1 MLKLSKGIRVDIFPY
16 PWMKDV
22 LQTHN
27 APAFPNPRNSGCK
40 MNHFL
45 KRGAYLISC
54 FGDMLSYW
62 AAVELLT
69 LVYPIFPDKV
79 RTDGYES
86 GLPAA
91 SM

>member
-1 MLKLSKGIRVDIFPY
+1 
-16 PWMKDV
+16 
-22 LQTHN
+22 
-27 APAFPNPRNSGCK
+27 

-79 RTDGYES
+79 RTDGYGVWTPRRLHVTRGR
-86 GLPAA
+86 GL
-91 SM
+91 